1 MGRGDPLN
9 CPEVTASKA
18 RGRGRREARDK
29 QGVGGGRLME
39 VKIHK
44 GGIRVNAPRPAVP
57 AGWQFYA
64 ISPQPRE
71 WGTEAPSV
79 LKITF

>member
-1 MGRGDPLN
+1 MGHGDPLT
-9 CPEVTASKA
+9 CPEVTASKV
-18 RGRGRREARDK
+18 RVRERREARDK
-29 QGVGGGRLME
+29 QGAGAGAAHGSEKPQRMDQGKCTEASGV
-39 VKIHK
+39 
-44 GGIRVNAPRPAVP
+44 

-71 WGTEAPSV
+71 WGTEAPSI